1 LRGVLLALHLH
12 VAVAT
17 GMLGQSDG
25 KVGAAT
31 KAEKSEAWGAKRL
44 KFDPW
49 FVRFVAVLKCTAMK
63 RTYSKSTNTLPPAGA
78 KVFGSFIYFLMSIRP
93 KKKTAA
99 ASNG

>member
-1 LRGVLLALHLH
+1 
-12 VAVAT
+12 
-17 GMLGQSDG
+17 MLGQSDG

-93 KKKTAA
+93 TNTLILAA
-99 ASNG
+99 LFA

>member
-1 LRGVLLALHLH
+1 MPVQGLHQH

-49 FVRFVAVLKCTAMK
+49 IFRFVAVLKCTA
-63 RTYSKSTNTLPPAGA
+63 
-78 KVFGSFIYFLMSIRP
+78 I
-93 KKKTAA
+93 
-99 ASNG
+99 NG